1 MKEIQILLLATAVF
15 GLSGCCMKSIEIKP
29 QMDSLDLKTAKVG
42 SFNADIKLELKECCP
57 TKEQKI
63 IALSIQSKMEE
74 LYTKLL
80 NDEITLE
87 TYNAKIKAASNAIK
101 NVVLVCST
109 TSETKAL
116 SPSIKTMLPSSQD
129 QAWIELKKINDEF

>member
-1 MKEIQILLLATAVF
+1 MRQTHILLLATAVF
-15 GLSGCCMKSIEIKP
+15 GFSGCYMKSIEVKP
-29 QMDSLDLKTAKVG
+29 QMDALDLSTAKVG
-42 SFNADIKLELKECCP
+42 SFNADIKLELKEGCP
-57 TKEQKI
+57 TIEQKV

-87 TYNAKIKAASNAIK
+87 TYNAKIKAASDAIK

-109 TSETKAL
+109 TSGTKAL
-116 SPSIKTMLPSSQD
+116 YPGIKTMLPSSQD
-129 QAWIELKKINDEF
+129 QAWIELKKINDEL